1 MAFPL
6 RFSAVRALVKEVNV
20 AGEFGKPLAV
30 GGARELAAVL
40 LRELA
45 RGAVAGAVRA
55 GEAPEGAA
63 ALVYV
68 LAREPI
74 DEDEA
79 ALMRAR
85 RARVPVIVVA
95 VGGVAADVSLP
106 FVLATDVIRVGAG
119 EGFPLDQIAETI
131 AGRLGEEA
139 APLAARVPLLRPAVT
154 EELVASFARKN
165 GLTGAAVFL
174 AGADLPVLTL
184 NQIRLLLRL
193 EQAYGR
199 PVELGPTVAAAIGI
213 GLGLRTVA
221 RRLAD
226 GLALPEWALKGAVA
240 YAGTRALGEAARAA
254 LERAATRPRA
264 GASPAA
270 P

>member
-1 MAFPL
+1 MPFPL
-6 RFSAVRALVKEVNV
+6 RFSAIRALVKEINV
-20 AGEFGKPLAV
+20 AGGAGKPLAV

-40 LRELA
+40 RRELGRDA
-45 RGAVAGAVRA
+45 APGAVRA
-55 GEAPEGAA
+55 DDAPAGAA

-68 LAREPI
+68 LAREPT

-85 RARVPVIVVA
+85 RSRVPVVVVA

-106 FVLATDVIRVGAG
+106 FVLATDLVRVGAG
-119 EGFPLDQIAETI
+119 EGFPLELIAKTV

-139 APLAARVPLLRPAVT
+139 APLAARVPLFRRAVGD
-154 EELVASFARKN
+154 ELVATFARKN
-165 GLTGAAVFL
+165 GLTGAAVFI

-199 PVELGPTVAAAIGI
+199 PVELGPTVAAAIGAGI
-213 GLGLRTVA
+213 GLRTVA
-221 RRLAD
+221 RRLV
-226 GLALPEWALKGAVA
+226 GGVALPEWAVKAAVA
-240 YAGTRALGEAARAA
+240 YAGTRAVGEAARTA
-254 LERAATRPRA
+254 LDRGATRPQA
-264 GASPAA
+264 GASRAA